1 MSLRGLIFDVDGT
14 LADTEEVHRQAFNAA
29 FALQRLP
36 WFWGHRVYC
45 ELLKVAGGRERLAH
59 FIDALEISA
68 AEKMKLLARVAA
80 IHSDKTRFYARFVA
94 EGRVALREGVSA
106 LLEEARHADLKL
118 ALATTTSYAN
128 VEALFTHSLGRQAL
142 KWFAVTA
149 TGETRLPKKPAPD
162 IYIHVLGKLRLAPRE
177 VIAFEDS
184 EIGVKAAKAAGI
196 FTVVAPT
203 IWTAG
208 DDLSAADLRLDG
220 LATRC
225 DVHSLAKAYSRSL
238 KVRGREAA

>member
-14 LADTEEVHRQAFNAA
+14 LADTERVHRQAFNAA
-29 FALQRLP
+29 FGAHGLP

-59 FIDALEISA
+59 FIDALEIST
-68 AEKMKLLARVAA
+68 AEKAKLLGRVAA
-80 IHSDKTRFYARFVA
+80 IHGDKTRFYARFVA

-106 LLEEARHADLKL
+106 LLQEARLAELKL
-118 ALATTTSYAN
+118 ALATTTSRAN
-128 VEALFTHSLGRQAL
+128 VEALLTQTLGRQAL
-142 KWFAVTA
+142 RWFAVIA
-149 TGETRLPKKPAPD
+149 TGETRVPKKPAPD
-162 IYIHVLGKLRLAPRE
+162 IYVHVLKKLQLAPQD

-184 EIGVKAAKAAGI
+184 KIGLEAAKAAGL

-208 DDLSAADLRLDG
+208 DDLSAADVRLDG
-220 LATRC
+220 LA
-225 DVHSLAKAYSRSL
+225 VGSNLHSLAKLHSRSL